1 MCYGMYIILL
11 TNNCN
16 IDLLCD
22 MPIKIEN
29 TMQYENNAHV
39 RVGAPKSIY
48 AYEMNPIFLKHAMFS
63 MAIMV
68 LRGATLT

>member
-1 MCYGMYIILL
+1 
-11 TNNCN
+11 
-16 IDLLCD
+16 